1 MNQYLEKTNIKRG
14 FSLVELLVVV
24 LILGCILI
32 LAVNHY
38 REYIDTARFAKARQ
52 DIDEIIKAIRLHN
65 INENERFTVEVL
77 SPRNLGPFI
86 GTYLDFNSAVSLAP
100 AEKEGDRNIWYEKK
114 EGVASGTLGGY
125 QNEGNALLDP
135 WGHYYR
141 HSPNLGIV
149 YSLGPNGEDETITS
163 TLEFKKKDDIVVY
176 YLPNNLFI
184 LKAEFV
190 DANQDNQIG
199 FNDYIELTFSKPAIV
214 ENAIGQDFETANP
227 EKALGTVSIKSD
239 EKNPSKARITLIPPI
254 ASNIVIGKTTILP
267 REYIDSI
274 HDYSPNPIRLQRF
287 DSLKITKRKK

>member
-1 MNQYLEKTNIKRG
+1 MIQFLEKTNRNKG
-14 FSLVELLVVV
+14 FSLVELLVVI

-38 REYIDTARFAKARQ
+38 REYIDTARFTKARQ
-52 DIDEIIKAIRLHN
+52 DIEEIIKAIRLHN

-77 SPRNLGPFI
+77 SPRNLGSFM
-86 GTYLDFNSAVSLAP
+86 GTYLDYNSVVSLAP
-100 AEKEGDRNIWYEKK
+100 AEEEGDRDIFYFKKDEK
-114 EGVASGTLGGY
+114 ASGTVGDY
-125 QNEGNALLDP
+125 NTKGNALLDT

-149 YSLGPNGEDETITS
+149 YSLGPNGKDDTTTK
-163 TLEFKKKDDIVVY
+163 TLEKKENDDIVVN

-214 ENAIGQDFETANP
+214 DNAIGQDFETTNP
-227 EKALGTVSIKSD
+227 EKAFGTVSIKSD

-254 ASNIVIGKTTILP
+254 VSNIVIGKTTILP
-267 REYIDSI
+267 REYIESI
-274 HDYSPNPIRLQRF
+274 YDYSPNPIRLQRF
-287 DSLKITKRKK
+287 DSLKITKRKI